1 MKCEEA
7 RDLVEALHD
16 EELEPPTRAAVL
28 EHVQTCP
35 DCARA
40 LKELEAL
47 RSAIAK
53 VERFVPPPE
62 LRASVLRAVRDRST
76 SLTSWR
82 WRTPGAL
89 AASYAG
95 VAILAGSIAYS
106 VAGMHLQ
113 RDF

>member
-1 MKCEEA
+1 M
-7 RDLVEALHD
+7 
-16 EELEPPTRAAVL
+16 
-28 EHVQTCP
+28 
-35 DCARA
+35 
-40 LKELEAL
+40 

-62 LRASVLRAVRDRST
+62 LRASVLRAVRNRST

-82 WRTPGAL
+82 WRTTGAL

-95 VAILAGSIAYS
+95 VTILGGSIAYL

-113 RDF
+113 RDFAVQEVVAALCRASKPNSSRALRCRPPPKFLTRR